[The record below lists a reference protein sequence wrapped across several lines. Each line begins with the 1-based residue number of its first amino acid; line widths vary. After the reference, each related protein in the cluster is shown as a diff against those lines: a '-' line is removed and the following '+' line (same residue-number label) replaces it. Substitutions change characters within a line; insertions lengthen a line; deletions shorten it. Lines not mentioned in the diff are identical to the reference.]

1 MPSTE
6 LLWVAALAAGFLGSP
21 HCLGMCGGIVT
32 AFGMSLQQ
40 LSATQRWRLTITYH
54 VGRLLSYASLGL
66 LIGWVGSAALAPLAQ
81 TFWPRGLVAAVL
93 VVIGLSML
101 GLPLLNAL
109 ERLGLRLWQALA
121 PLRKRL
127 FPLNTL
133 PRALGAGLLW
143 GLLPC
148 GLVYGA
154 LLLAA
159 TGGTAMSGAGLMLL
173 FGLGTLPMLLLTGSV
188 TQWLNQRI
196 RRFKLRQINGVFLIL
211 AGLWTLSPLMMHGDH
226 SQHMNHDMSQMDH
239 SQHMNHDMSQMD
251 HSQMNHDMSQMDH
264 SHMNHDMSQMDHS
277 QMNQQ
282 PTTTTS
288 P

>member
-32 AFGMSLQQ
+32 AFGMSLQS
-40 LSATQRWRLTITYH
+40 LSAAQRWLLTLTYH
-54 VGRLLSYASLGL
+54 LGRLLSYAALGL
-66 LIGWVGSAALAPLAQ
+66 LIGWIGSAALAPLAH

-93 VVIGLSML
+93 VLIGLSML

-109 ERLGLRLWQALA
+109 ERVGLRLWQALA

-159 TGGTAMSGAGLMLL
+159 TGGTAINGAGLMLL

-196 RRFKLRQINGVFLIL
+196 RRFKLRQINGVFLIV
-211 AGLWTLSPLMMHGDH
+211 AGLWTLSPLLMHGDH
-226 SQHMNHDMSQMDH
+226 RQH
-239 SQHMNHDMSQMD
+239 
-251 HSQMNHDMSQMDH
+251 MNHDMSQMDH

-277 QMNQQ
+277 QMNHDMSQMDHSQ
-282 PTTTTS
+282 MNHDMNQMDHSKHP
-288 P
+288 